1 MEWLRARRYP
11 LFGVAAGLALLM
23 LSVAPDY
30 LKLQG
35 ADDADAFRS
44 VLTDGHGRYIA
55 AAIIDV
61 LFALAYGLVALAF
74 TTRSRVS
81 VAGGI
86 SVVLGSIADELEN
99 FSVLHNIGREA
110 ILKDPAIDL
119 MATFQLINR
128 VFISVGIIVLI
139 VTATLHIR
147 RHQRRT

>member
-1 MEWLRARRYP
+1 MEWLRAHRCP
-11 LFGVAAGLALLM
+11 LFGVAASLALLI
-23 LSVAPDY
+23 LIVAPDY
-30 LKLQG
+30 LKLHG

-44 VLTDGHGRYIA
+44 VLADGHGRYIA

-86 SVVLGSIADELEN
+86 SVVFGSIADELEN
-99 FSVLHNIGREA
+99 FFVLRNIGREA
-110 ILKDPAIDL
+110 SLKDPAIDL
-119 MATFQLINR
+119 MATSELIKW
-128 VFISVGIIVLI
+128 VFIGVGIVLI

-147 RHQRRT
+147 RHRRRT